1 MLGALRASKI
11 NHKSDLEN
19 IREGM
24 SIAHL
29 MLGGY
34 GGKSQ

>member
-1 MLGALRASKI
+1 MPGALRASKI

-24 SIAHL
+24 SIARS
-29 MLGGY
+29 MLGDY
-34 GGKSQ
+34 SGKI